1 MFLGGKEFLPPLL
14 EHLDGLLDHFES
26 ILWSLHLE
34 DLGDVDLGLHFVA
47 DFVRDTGKDLFELVL
62 LGVDVSGNGPNQLET
77 SKERRKCL
85 VNQLKVTL
93 LDVAELSV

>member
-1 MFLGGKEFLPPLL
+1 L

-26 ILWSLHLE
+26 ILWFLHLE

-62 LGVDVSGNGPNQLET
+62 LGVDMSRNSPNQLET
-77 SKERRKCL
+77 GKERGKCL
-85 VNQLKVTL
+85 IDELQVTL